1 MTVSFNAKFRTGLTS
16 LVLTGIA
23 SVFVCQTSSA
33 QLFDPWGG
41 YPQQQRPPIQGKA
54 TGAAVGGV
62 AGGLLGAAIGSQDG
76 DAGEGALIGGI
87 AGAVAGGMLGHQR
100 DQAEFRQYNLESQAY
115 QQSLRSA
122 VTYTDVIEMS
132 RSGIGEEIIQR
143 QIESQGV
150 AVRPGIQDLIMLK
163 NNGVSDRVIA
173 SMQSA
178 WNPSDGQRAPAPQV
192 QQRYYAPQPAPV
204 IVETWQPSPPV
215 YYVPYAPPVHHY
227 HVVPHHCHPPR
238 YGFHFDF

>member
-1 MTVSFNAKFRTGLTS
+1 MKISRILFAGTGLTHLTLAGLS
-16 LVLTGIA
+16 LAIFCPA
-23 SVFVCQTSSA
+23 AAA
-33 QLFDPWGG
+33 QLFDPYGG
-41 YPQQQRPPIQGKA
+41 YPSRPPVQGKA

-62 AGGLLGAAIGSQDG
+62 AGGLLGAAIGSKDG
-76 DAGEGALIGGI
+76 NTGEGALIGGL

-100 DQAEFRQYNLESQAY
+100 DRAEFRQYNLEAQAY
-115 QQSLRSA
+115 QQSVRSA

-132 RSGIGEEIIQR
+132 RSGIGEDIIMR
-143 QIESQGV
+143 QIDAQGV

-173 SMQSA
+173 AMQAA
-178 WNPSDGQRAPAPQV
+178 WSPTDGQRAAPQV

-204 IVETWQPSPPV
+204 IVETWQPAPPV
-215 YYVPYAPPVHHY
+215 YYVPYAPPVHY
-227 HVVPHHCHPPR
+227 HVHPHHCHPPR